1 MSAEYPSPDMADVKL
16 VDVLGALADP
26 TRLEIV
32 RALADGTPHPKN
44 AKDWDFDMQKSGL
57 AYHFKALR
65 EAGITNTIVNGRTH
79 DIQLRRDEFDAR
91 FPGLLDALI
100 RSSSPDPQ

>member
-1 MSAEYPSPDMADVKL
+1 MSSDFPAPDMSDVQL
-16 VDVLGALADP
+16 VDVLKALSDP

-32 RALADGTPHPKN
+32 RVLADGLAHPKS
-44 AKDWDFDMQKSGL
+44 AWEWDFDMQKSAL

-65 EAGITNTIVNGRTH
+65 EAGVTLTIVNGRAH
-79 DIQLRRDEFDAR
+79 DIVLRKDELDVR

-100 RSSSPDPQ
+100 HAA